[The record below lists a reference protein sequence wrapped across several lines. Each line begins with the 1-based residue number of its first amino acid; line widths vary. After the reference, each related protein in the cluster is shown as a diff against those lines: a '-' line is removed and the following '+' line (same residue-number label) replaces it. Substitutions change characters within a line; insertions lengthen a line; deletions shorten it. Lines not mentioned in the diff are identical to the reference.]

1 MWYNFQYPQSSSQ
14 VTCFLK
20 SSQLFPPLPRPEK
33 NLVSPSEFPPCN
45 VPLIEHHPVLCRG
58 QCLPPT
64 KHPEPSPHS
73 PFINRT
79 QFYSDIHSSCMRL
92 RDGDPILS
100 IKGRSWLVCACH
112 GYLVSGASDKVEN
125 GHMTW
130 SWELRH
136 EGTPAGTFVGGGGS
150 MLSYKRDTGRNV
162 FCSFYFIFWMWWCL
176 MWWLERLQPYYL

>member
-1 MWYNFQYPQSSSQ
+1 MPSNSVFPVGLSQILQEGPIRPSQSRCGIIFQYPQSSSQ

-100 IKGRSWLVCACH
+100 IKGRS
-112 GYLVSGASDKVEN
+112 
-125 GHMTW
+125 
-130 SWELRH
+130 
-136 EGTPAGTFVGGGGS
+136 
-150 MLSYKRDTGRNV
+150 
-162 FCSFYFIFWMWWCL
+162 
-176 MWWLERLQPYYL
+176 